1 MQGFSL
7 LDAETGLAF
16 GHALALELRV
26 DGGGFVYIYRISIY
40 RSIHLSIYPSIHL
53 SIYLILFY
61 LILSYLIYLSIAIYN
76 LML

>member
-40 RSIHLSIYPSIHL
+40 RSIDLSIYPSIHL
-53 SIYLILFY
+53 SIYPSIYLSILSYF
-61 LILSYLIYLSIAIYN
+61 ILSYLILSIY
-76 LML
+76 L